1 MALETIEL
9 EGGWQVTVDYDYD
22 PGQSGGHW
30 DEEPIDP
37 SVNINNIWAVF
48 SDSNDKLI
56 QVDVFRFLVETDL
69 VDEEE
74 VQSTI
79 LETIS
84 NYEPDPDRDRL

>member
-1 MALETIEL
+1 MIPDQAKGRNE
-9 EGGWQVTVDYDYD
+9 
-22 PGQSGGHW
+22 
-30 DEEPIDP
+30 
-37 SVNINNIWAVF
+37 NINNIWAVF

>member
-30 DEEPIDP
+30 DEEPISP